1 MMTTTALLTDAT
13 ATGPGTSNTLAGPA
27 TVQAVGLVSSATG
40 QAVIDIEVSNN
51 GVNWITHDTITLTL
65 STPEASAGIEIDAP
79 WAFIRA
85 NVTSISG
92 TGAEVSVFLGENN
105 G

>member
-1 MMTTTALLTDAT
+1 MTTTALLTDAT
-13 ATGPGTSNTLAGPA
+13 ATGPGASNPLAGPA
-27 TVQAVGLVSSATG
+27 TVQATGLVSSATG

-51 GVNWITHDTITLTL
+51 GLNWLPHDTITLTL
-65 STPEASAGIEIDAP
+65 STTEASAGVEIDAP
-79 WAFIRA
+79 WALIRA

-92 TGAEVSVFLGENN
+92 AGARVSVFMGA